1 MYRCNRLP
9 VRVVC
14 VAMVLELGVSTQI
27 GHEARVR
34 PEIGSEDGG
43 GRSWCRDVEHSGV

>member
-14 VAMVLELGVSTQI
+14 VAMVLELLVPTQI
-27 GHEARVR
+27 GHEARD
-34 PEIGSEDGG
+34 GSEEGG